1 MKAFLGID
9 TSCYTTSLCVVD
21 EKFQILADARKIL
34 KVPSGERGL
43 SQANMIYQHT
53 RNLPELF
60 ERLQPIFQQYELAGV
75 GVTGQPRRRP
85 ESYMP
90 AFLPGLGYA
99 RSIAAMLGI
108 RVYIIS
114 HQENHMLAVLRAVG
128 NIATAPF
135 FALHVSGGTT
145 ELLHVRPD
153 AQGLEITCIGGTSD
167 LSAGQFIDRVG
178 VALQLPFPAGVHV
191 ERLAAAEA
199 LPVVG
204 APVFCKDGYISFS
217 GPESQVQRD
226 IQAKKRTPSGC
237 CSHTL
242 ATVWRGL
249 EQLLDTAAAQ
259 HMTQLVAAG
268 GVMANGYLRRQMA
281 KYCQERQVR
290 LLLAPPGYSTDNG
303 AGAAFWAA
311 WRERS

>member
-135 FALHVSGGTT
+135 FGA
-145 ELLHVRPD
+145 
-153 AQGLEITCIGGTSD
+153 ACIGRNNG
-167 LSAGQFIDRVG
+167 I
-178 VALQLPFPAGVHV
+178 VA
-191 ERLAAAEA
+191 
-199 LPVVG
+199 
-204 APVFCKDGYISFS
+204 C
-217 GPESQVQRD
+217 
-226 IQAKKRTPSGC
+226 PSGC
-237 CSHTL
+237 TR
-242 ATVWRGL
+242 VG
-249 EQLLDTAAAQ
+249 
-259 HMTQLVAAG
+259 
-268 GVMANGYLRRQMA
+268 NYLYRRD
-281 KYCQERQVR
+281 ERFKCR
-290 LLLAPPGYSTDNG
+290 AIY
-303 AGAAFWAA
+303 
-311 WRERS
+311 